1 MELKVWV
8 DGVQRIVC
16 GVTEATTCQEVVIAL
31 AQAIGF
37 SEVVSILGH
46 SCISIHV
53 SPCSESPPQE
63 KEQELEQLTKEL
75 RQVNLQQFIQQ
86 TGTKVTVLPAEST
99 EEEPAQ
105 LENESTAQTNS
116 LKRPSSSRQLPS
128 NLRILQNPLSS
139 GFNPEGIY
147 V

>member
-1 MELKVWV
+1 MS
-8 DGVQRIVC
+8 DR
-16 GVTEATTCQEVVIAL
+16 
-31 AQAIGF
+31 
-37 SEVVSILGH
+37 
-46 SCISIHV
+46 
-53 SPCSESPPQE
+53 
-63 KEQELEQLTKEL
+63 EQELEQLTKEL

-86 TGTKVTVLPAEST
+86 TGTKVTVLPAEPS
-99 EEEPAQ
+99 E
-105 LENESTAQTNS
+105 LEASQMELEREVSFQSGS